1 MENIQLTIADLASIK
16 STIEAA
22 CSRGAFKADEMV
34 QVGTVYNKLTA
45 FLESIASAAQAQA
58 DANAKAEAEAAGNAP
73 TQPQGEANA

>member
-1 MENIQLTIADLASIK
+1 MENTQLTIADLASIK

-34 QVGTVYNKLTA
+34 QVGTVYSKLTA
-45 FLESIASAAQAQA
+45 FLESIAAAQQAQA
-58 DANAKAEAEAAGNAP
+58 EATANAEAPADADES

>member
-1 MENIQLTIADLASIK
+1 MENVQLTIADLASIK

-34 QVGTVYNKLTA
+34 QVGTVYSKLTA
-45 FLESIASAAQAQA
+45 FLESIAAAAQAE
-58 DANAKAEAEAAGNAP
+58 ANAKAEAEAAGAAP

>member
-1 MENIQLTIADLASIK
+1 MENVQLTIADLASIK

-34 QVGTVYNKLTA
+34 QVGTVYSKLTA
-45 FLESIASAAQAQA
+45 FLESIAAAAQAE
-58 DANAKAEAEAAGNAP
+58 ANAKAEAEAAGDAP

>member
-45 FLESIASAAQAQA
+45 FLESIAAAAQAE
-58 DANAKAEAEAAGNAP
+58 ANAKAEAEAAGNAP